1 MNAWPPVALAA
12 KTTLVVEDDTSV
24 FELPA
29 ELLRPSNS
37 GDPAAASAGLAIT
50 MPAAP
55 IAAVAP
61 AARAARRPRG
71 VVGVSGLAW
80 VGWES
85 VIVVHLPGPGT
96 CLPGVPR

>member
-1 MNAWPPVALAA
+1 MNAWPPVPLAA
-12 KTTLVVEDDTSV
+12 KATLVVEDDTSV

-37 GDPAAASAGLAIT
+37 GEPAAASAGLAST

-61 AARAARRPRG
+61 AARAARRPRR
-71 VVGVSGLAW
+71 VVGVSGSAW
-80 VGWES
+80 AGWES
-85 VIVVHLPGPGT
+85 VIVGAPPGGRNMST
-96 CLPGVPR
+96 RG